1 MKWMVPFNQL
11 DAVQSAAVEDIDSSI
26 SSGFAAGS
34 RRLGRQPQIHWVKGF
49 AGSGKTIVLTHVAE
63 RLAAKQQRRRVGFAT
78 YTHALKDL
86 VQSGLSEQ
94 AVSRIKITTLDAL
107 KNSKEPFD
115 VLIADEVQDVTKRY
129 FSEFQKS
136 YLSLVAAAD
145 FDQRIF
151 RQAASETEVRNIL
164 SKATHYQLH
173 SIFRISENIFQ
184 VATSVHSDAAVS
196 DDATIDE
203 RDGQTQLIV
212 ARSRNEEWDTVYDE
226 AIRVSA
232 PQFPSAI
239 LFPGKA
245 QMEDFFKRAA
255 ERHGWSP
262 PPLRKNWT
270 IPADPI
276 SGTPKETY
284 GSINKY
290 LKRNASAFQVFGS
303 GSGELSSSAT
313 KKTVF
318 LMTYH
323 SAKGL
328 EFDSVFLPCL
338 SDVTSLQAMKGA
350 SDLEERRLFFVAAT
364 RARRQLYLSYHS
376 RSHRFIGEIP
386 PNLLRAFQQP
396 RRGFGRTS

>member
-11 DAVQSAAVEDIDSSI
+11 DAVQSAAVDDIDSSLA
-26 SSGFAAGS
+26 SAFATGS
-34 RRLGRQPQIHWVKGF
+34 QRSGRQPQVHWVKGF

-63 RLAAKQQRRRVGFAT
+63 RLAAKQQRRKIGFAT

-94 AVSRIKITTLDAL
+94 AVNRIKMTTLDAL
-107 KNSKEPFD
+107 KNNDQPFD

-129 FSEFQKS
+129 FSEFQRS

-145 FDQRIF
+145 FDQRIY
-151 RQAASETEVRNIL
+151 RQAASEAEVNKIL
-164 SKATHYQLH
+164 SRAESYQLH

-245 QMEDFFKRAA
+245 QMEDFFNRAA
-255 ERHGWSP
+255 ERHGWSAP
-262 PPLRKNWT
+262 PVRDNWE
-270 IPADPI
+270 IPADPVA
-276 SGTPKETY
+276 GRPKETY

-290 LKRNASAFQVFGS
+290 LRRNTSAFQVFGS

-313 KKTVF
+313 KKTVY

-338 SDVTSLQAMKGA
+338 SDATSLQAMKGA
-350 SDLEERRLFFVAAT
+350 SDIEERRLFFVAAT

-376 RSHRFIGEIP
+376 RPHRFISEIP
-386 PNLLRAFQQP
+386 SNLLRSFQPP
-396 RRGFGRTS
+396 RRGFGRSA